1 MSSSHISLRIVS
13 IFYLWQER
21 KAINPRSRDLSA
33 RLKMAKK
40 ITDQAQTPDLS
51 KVIFCFPAPGG
62 DFDFLYDFEDGF
74 NFVRRTVT
82 KEFFKLCLIKMID
95 LRDVRT

>member
-1 MSSSHISLRIVS
+1 
-13 IFYLWQER
+13 
-21 KAINPRSRDLSA
+21 
-33 RLKMAKK
+33 MAGTKSDKPTVKGLVCEVKNGKK